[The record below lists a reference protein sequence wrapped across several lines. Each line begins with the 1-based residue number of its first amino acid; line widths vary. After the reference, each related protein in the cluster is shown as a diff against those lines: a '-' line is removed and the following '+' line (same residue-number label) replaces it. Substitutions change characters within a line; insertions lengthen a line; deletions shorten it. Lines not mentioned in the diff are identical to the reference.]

1 MGSGVALIA
10 RILLASIFII
20 SGVRKILAFPIVA
33 GMMAGKGFPLPEV
46 FLGLAIAL
54 ELAGGALLIAN
65 IMARPAALALAAFTL
80 VSGAIFHNFWAKT
93 GLPPPEYNSE
103 LNHFLKNVAI
113 AGGLLM
119 VAAVPT
125 GDDEGN

>member
-1 MGSGVALIA
+1 MNSAAALVA

-33 GMMAGKGFPLPEV
+33 GMMAGKGFPMPEV
-46 FLGLAIAL
+46 FLVLAIAL
-54 ELAGGALLIAN
+54 EIAGGALLIAN
-65 IMARPAALALAAFTL
+65 VMARPVALALAAFTF

-103 LNHFLKNVAI
+103 LNHFLKNIAI
-113 AGGLLM
+113 VGGLLM
-119 VAAVPT
+119 VAAVPA
-125 GDDEGN
+125 GDDDRA